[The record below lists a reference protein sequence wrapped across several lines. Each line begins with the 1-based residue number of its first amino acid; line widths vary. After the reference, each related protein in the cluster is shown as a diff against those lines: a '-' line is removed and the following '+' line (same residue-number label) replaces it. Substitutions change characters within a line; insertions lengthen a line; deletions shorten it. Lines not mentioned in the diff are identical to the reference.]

1 MQPASRPRQRFSR
14 RWPAMSMPA
23 PKPATEQLLP
33 RLLLLLS
40 LTTGLVDAVSVL
52 GLGKVFTA
60 NMTGNVVFLGFAAV
74 GTPGFRVVPY
84 LVAIAAFMLGAV
96 ISGRVGRAHVGH
108 SLRRWLITSSLIE
121 AALLWVAAVAAFGF
135 DIPAQTP
142 VSSLYAIIALTAVA
156 MGFRNATVRQLKVPD
171 LTTTVLT
178 LTITGLA
185 SDSVLAGGSNPNWTN
200 RASAVAAIFA
210 GAALGAVMVAHGG
223 LAWPLVVT
231 GLLIVLGTAAC
242 AAHPASGAPVPGK
255 G

>member
-1 MQPASRPRQRFSR
+1 MSTSTPRPGS
-14 RWPAMSMPA
+14 
-23 PKPATEQLLP
+23 EQLLP

-60 NMTGNVVFLGFAAV
+60 NMTGNVVFLGFAAM

-84 LVAIAAFMLGAV
+84 VVAIAAFMVGAV
-96 ISGRVGRAHVGH
+96 ISGRVGRAHLGH

-121 AALLWVAAVAAFGF
+121 AGLLWIAAIAAFGF
-135 DIPAQTP
+135 DIAGQAP

-185 SDSVLAGGSNPNWTN
+185 SDSALAGGSNPNWIN
-200 RASAVAAIFA
+200 RAGAIAAIFA

-223 LAWPLVVT
+223 LAWPLVLT

-242 AAHPASGAPVPGK
+242 SAHPASRSQVSGK